1 LKGKSIK
8 KENLRSEIGLNHFGF
23 WVLSFKKSLIKEN
36 FQLENPSHQAS
47 IWYLLL
53 HLIFRLIF
61 SFKIQ

>member
-47 IWYLLL
+47 I
-53 HLIFRLIF
+53 
-61 SFKIQ
+61 